1 MSTPRSSLRRPNES
15 PRSGRPRRGRRTAWI
30 AGIAAVLAAAGVY
43 AWGALGWNPN
53 AAGVGGLPG
62 PLGGPDSTQ
71 DVNTLVGRPAP
82 AFTLVDSEGRSYP
95 VTPGHGRPTVLVFH
109 MGIT

>member
-1 MSTPRSSLRRPNES
+1 MSTPRTSSRKPNES
-15 PRSGRPRRGRRTAWI
+15 PRAGRQWRGRRTAWI

-43 AWGALGWNPN
+43 AWGALWSNPN
-53 AAGVGGLPG
+53 AAGLGGLPG
-62 PLGGPDSTQ
+62 PSGGPDVAQ

-82 AFTLVDSEGRSYP
+82 AFTLTDSEGRSYP